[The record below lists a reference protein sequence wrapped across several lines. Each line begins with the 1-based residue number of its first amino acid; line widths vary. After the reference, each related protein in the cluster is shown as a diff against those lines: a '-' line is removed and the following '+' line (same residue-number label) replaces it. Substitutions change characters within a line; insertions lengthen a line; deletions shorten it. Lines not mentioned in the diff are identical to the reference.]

1 MALFSRQFKRR
12 LQRVLRRV
20 LPVLFMASMM
30 LGALILHASLFL
42 SPVGQ
47 RIEVSQTDVW
57 FRVRGV
63 RPPPSDI
70 IIAALDEATYREL
83 GLSHIQPLSRGL
95 VGDLVTTIAASGAES
110 CFLDL
115 IFRDPGT
122 SQEDNQKLA
131 ASLRALP
138 TFIGAFDYVER
149 DNIANTAKLV
159 EVFPREEFMTAATR
173 SVKVNVIDVEGV
185 RYFTQPKES
194 ERDVLPLPYSY
205 ARWAKL
211 RSAPAYQDL
220 INFYGPPGTIPTVSI
235 YKILRNDRATNEAL
249 LKGKMVAV
257 GNTLATGLSYSLKDS
272 FVTPTSSRPMAG
284 VEIHATVLGNLRTGS
299 WIHRTPLP
307 IELQLLSAVLLVVS
321 GVFFTLPAGPALVFY
336 AFVTATWSV
345 WAYLWFL
352 QDKFLPG
359 TLVFYVVLPLA
370 LIVAILAKHRTLKGK
385 LKYLGG
391 MLGISDGLD
400 D

>member
-1 MALFSRQFKRR
+1 M
-12 LQRVLRRV
+12 
-20 LPVLFMASMM
+20 
-30 LGALILHASLFL
+30 
-42 SPVGQ
+42 
-47 RIEVSQTDVW
+47 
-57 FRVRGV
+57 
-63 RPPPSDI
+63 
-70 IIAALDEATYREL
+70 
-83 GLSHIQPLSRGL
+83 

-138 TFIGAFDYVER
+138 PFIGAFDYVER